1 MAVNNMTASSVH
13 CPFPGM
19 RPYRQSEELLFEGRD
34 QETARAS
41 DLWRTRTLTVL
52 HGAPGTGKSS
62 LLHSGVVPRMQRLG
76 ARVLPVG
83 RVAGGPPFPE
93 ASALSPNPLT
103 RTLLRSWAP
112 ERPLPPLSIGQF
124 LRQIQHRS
132 KPVFACID
140 HIEDMYLGDRSDE
153 RRELLH
159 ALTSAQHVHLLLCVR
174 DDRLDALRREIE
186 QFIPDIALFEL
197 TGLSPHSA
205 VEAIRDPVRDTTSRV
220 VSPNV
225 AEALVEDLTTVRIVD
240 QAGRIRSERRLST
253 VHPWHL
259 QAVCTHMWRVWPE
272 DERSL
277 TETQH
282 VAANDALRE
291 ALWLAIQEVAT
302 GFGYDPIRL
311 CSWLATTFISSFGAA
326 QQLTE
331 GLAETAGMP
340 NSLMRALV
348 NRSILQVR
356 VTDEARVYTVGSDRL
371 LEPLG
376 QLGQRAGAIVP
387 TIILPA
393 DRLCAAVDALVD
405 GDQDR
410 AERHVRQA
418 AAASQDMRTQIGAHT
433 ILGNIFYARGDLSEA
448 LDAYQRVLVL
458 LETQQDKA
466 AVGVMLAAIGRISLA
481 RGDVAAAQGQLRA
494 AAARLPVDP
503 SIRIELARALA
514 QAGQQ
519 MAALSILRTV
529 MTVAEDDEARIL
541 HDHIQD
547 EIGDPAT

>member
-1 MAVNNMTASSVH
+1 
-13 CPFPGM
+13 
-19 RPYRQSEELLFEGRD
+19 
-34 QETARAS
+34 
-41 DLWRTRTLTVL
+41 
-52 HGAPGTGKSS
+52 
-62 LLHSGVVPRMQRLG
+62 
-76 ARVLPVG
+76 
-83 RVAGGPPFPE
+83 
-93 ASALSPNPLT
+93 
-103 RTLLRSWAP
+103 
-112 ERPLPPLSIGQF
+112 
-124 LRQIQHRS
+124 
-132 KPVFACID
+132 
-140 HIEDMYLGDRSDE
+140 MYLGDRSDE